1 MKKLFMIVVV
11 LSCAINSGAQTK
23 LFDFVNS
30 VDWRLTESEF
40 VSQCSNPIEQINHN
54 YNDYNKT
61 TSDYL
66 VTGLTLGDYECK
78 ARVYVDSLS
87 RQLHSLSV
95 TILGIKNDA
104 DYFQTSRDMDAV
116 LIPILG
122 SPDIVK
128 EEPDNK
134 YVKDMNRTWYKDKYN
149 VSVMHMG
156 FSDSQLYS
164 LDIQGVDNSK
174 PDFRKAKWGD
184 SKQKVMEIEGEPDQY
199 DTESLYVFR
208 SNLAGMSCDVAY
220 VFTDN
225 KLTMAKYLFCETHTN
240 KNDYISDYRKLVR
253 LLTEKYGEPSWNAP
267 EWRNSLY
274 KDDPED
280 YGFAVSLGHLIY
292 SAGWFGD
299 KTDVS
304 IYLTGENYEITLVI
318 QYVSKKFE
326 QLRENKSKQQTL
338 DYL

>member
-1 MKKLFMIVVV
+1 MKKIVLIISVLLFSIQ
-11 LSCAINSGAQTK
+11 LTAQTK
-23 LFDFVNS
+23 LFDFVDS
-30 VDWRLTESEF
+30 VNWQLNESEF
-40 VSQCSNPIEQINHN
+40 VSQCSIPVEQINHN
-54 YNDYNKT
+54 YNDYHKT
-61 TSDYL
+61 TSDYRVSGL
-66 VTGLTLGDYECK
+66 VLGDYECT
-78 ARVYVDSLS
+78 ARVYVDSLT

-95 TILGIKNDA
+95 TIVGIKNNA

-122 SPDIVK
+122 KPDIVK

-134 YVKDMNRTWYKDKYN
+134 YVKDMDRTWYKDNYT

-156 FSDSQLYS
+156 FSDSQIYS
-164 LDIQGVDNSK
+164 LDVQGVDNSK

-184 SKQKVMEIEGEPDQY
+184 SKQTIMALEGEPDQY
-199 DTESLYVFR
+199 DTEKLYVFR
-208 SNLAGMSCDVAY
+208 STLAGMSCDVAY
-220 VFTDN
+220 IFTDD
-225 KLTMAKYLFCETHTN
+225 KLTMAKYLFCESHTN

-274 KDDPED
+274 KNDPED
-280 YGFAVSLGHLIY
+280 YGFAVSLGHLTY

-299 KTDVS
+299 KTNVS
-304 IYLTGENYEITLVI
+304 IYLTGENYEISLVI